1 MYAFNTTKKFWTY
14 SVILINSDKYLFF
27 PFKFQLELA
36 RTYVDHHMK
45 EFGYKKPNINFVQ
58 GYIEALTE
66 AGLEN
71 DSFDVIM

>member
-1 MYAFNTTKKFWTY
+1 M
-14 SVILINSDKYLFF
+14 ILINSDKYLFIF
-27 PFKFQLELA
+27 FYFFKFQLELA

-71 DSFDVIM
+71 DLFDVIM